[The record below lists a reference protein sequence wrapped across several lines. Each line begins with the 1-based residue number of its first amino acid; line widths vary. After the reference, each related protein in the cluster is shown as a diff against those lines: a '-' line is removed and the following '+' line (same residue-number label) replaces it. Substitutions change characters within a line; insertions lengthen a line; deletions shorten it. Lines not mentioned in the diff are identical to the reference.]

1 MTVSKILPIRVL
13 AVWLILTGVLPLLH
27 ISFSYERTLLDV
39 LAIAAG
45 VLFFV
50 AK

>member
-13 AVWLILTGVLPLLH
+13 AIWLILTGALPFLH
-27 ISFSYERTLLDV
+27 ISFSYERPLLDL